1 MSDKAAARKADT
13 ARKMRRQVDDIGLL
27 SEKLKG
33 ELNEDETVSRFD
45 QFLEN
50 VENGWI
56 DSTLDPDD
64 TPYGKPFNVRPR
76 IRKLNVTNRGAG

>member
-1 MSDKAAARKADT
+1 MSDKSVERKNRT
-13 ARKMRRQVDDIGLL
+13 AQKMRKQVNDIGLL

-33 ELNEDETVSRFD
+33 ELNEDETAIRFD

-56 DSTLDPDD
+56 ESTPDPDD
-64 TPYGKPFNVRPR
+64 TPYNRPFNARPR
-76 IRKLNVTNRGAG
+76 IRKLNTTKKGAG